1 VVDYHE
7 NVKQEFKDR
16 V

>member
-7 NVKQEFKDR
+7 NIKQEFKDR

>member
-1 VVDYHE
+1 VVDHHE